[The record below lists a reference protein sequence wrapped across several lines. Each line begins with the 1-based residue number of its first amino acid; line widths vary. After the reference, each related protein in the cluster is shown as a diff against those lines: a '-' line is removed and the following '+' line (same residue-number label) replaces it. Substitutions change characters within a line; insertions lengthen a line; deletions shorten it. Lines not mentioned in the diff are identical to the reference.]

1 MDLDVCCIKESQAWR
16 KIYNSPYKLER
27 GLRQLRDS
35 HIKHTSLENESSRR
49 YSISSPLSIST
60 YSSSDSLYPH
70 HPGLMNPFKEYTALE
85 MAGRLEEV
93 SQDGDGPEA
102 QITLI
107 DEDDV
112 WSHDEAVNF
121 TDDEEA
127 AEEPNEEDPLFEE
140 HHSLTTILKE
150 YFETDDDPH
159 GADELLELIAKLKE
173 AKGAKINRA
182 PSQEET

>member
-1 MDLDVCCIKESQAWR
+1 
-16 KIYNSPYKLER
+16 
-27 GLRQLRDS
+27 
-35 HIKHTSLENESSRR
+35 
-49 YSISSPLSIST
+49 
-60 YSSSDSLYPH
+60 
-70 HPGLMNPFKEYTALE
+70 MNPFKGYTALK

-102 QITLI
+102 QITLVG
-107 DEDDV
+107 EDDV

-140 HHSLTTILKE
+140 HHSLTTIFKE
-150 YFETDDDPH
+150 FFETDDDPH
-159 GADELLELIAKLKE
+159 GADEFLELIAKLKE
-173 AKGAKINRA
+173 AKGAKINPA